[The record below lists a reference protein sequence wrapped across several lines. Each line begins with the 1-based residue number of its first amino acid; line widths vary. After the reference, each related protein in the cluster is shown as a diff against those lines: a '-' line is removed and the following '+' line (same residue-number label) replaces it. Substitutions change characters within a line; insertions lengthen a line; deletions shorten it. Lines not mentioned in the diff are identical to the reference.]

1 MLPLNH
7 CLFSSLKNNYSHIFL
22 PTCSSVPV
30 TLCLQYV
37 FQIAVLKAARPT
49 GSSLFSP
56 VTIQVLIQSNPAFG
70 QYPLNKDTSLL
81 RTVRFVPGEKKPL
94 HFLWIKRSLYGHLI
108 ITDHYRQFVLS
119 LGKESPSIFSESTLL
134 NMDTSLLRIITD
146 SSFCPWGKKA
156 LPFSLNQPCLI
167 WTPHYYGSLRTVRF
181 VPGERRPLHF
191 LWINPA

>member
-56 VTIQVLIQSNPAFG
+56 VTIQVIIQSNPAFG

-81 RTVRFVPGEKKPL
+81 
-94 HFLWIKRSLYGHLI
+94 W
-108 ITDHYRQFVLS
+108 
-119 LGKESPSIFSESTLL
+119 
-134 NMDTSLLRIITD
+134 
-146 SSFCPWGKKA
+146 
-156 LPFSLNQPCLI
+156 
-167 WTPHYYGSLRTVRF
+167 TVRF
-181 VPGERRPLHF
+181 VPGERKPLHF
-191 LWINPA
+191 VCIKPEDLTITDHYGQFVLSLEKESPYILSVSDALHMDTSLF